1 MMRERYAAQVRLL
14 VRLIPF
20 VAEETDFALKGGTAI
35 NLFYRDLP
43 RYSVDIDLIY
53 LPIKDRAGSLEAI
66 ATALERLAKRIESAI
81 AGARATIVPGGGNQ
95 ETRIIVQTSDAQVKI
110 EVSPVMRGT
119 LFLPQP
125 MIVHEAV
132 ETEFGFAEMPVIAF
146 EELFAGKIIA
156 ALDRAHPRDLFDVHH
171 LLDEEGISDALFQ
184 ATLIY
189 LISSGRPMHELLD
202 PSPIDLSDVYVREFD
217 GMTAEPLQLDALYK
231 AREKLI
237 SELRVKLTGDAAAFL
252 EGVHNCEPDFDLI
265 GLPQAGDLPAVRWK
279 LQNLK
284 KFKSENS
291 ARHSEQL
298 EALRA
303 LFSGGKTA
311 AS

>member
-1 MMRERYAAQVRLL
+1 MRERYAAQVRLL

-53 LPIKDRAGSLEAI
+53 LPVKDRAESLKAI

-81 AGARATIVPGGGNQ
+81 AEARATIVSGGGNQ
-95 ETRIIVQTSDAQVKI
+95 DTRIIVQTSDAQVKI

-119 LFLPQP
+119 LFPPQP
-125 MIVHEAV
+125 MMVHEAV
-132 ETEFGFAEMPVIAF
+132 EAEFGFAEMPVIAF

-171 LLDEEGISDALFQ
+171 LLVEEGISDALFR

-202 PSPIDLSDVYVREFD
+202 PSPIDLSDIYAREFD
-217 GMTAEPLQLDALYK
+217 GMTAEPLPLEALYK
-231 AREKLI
+231 ARENLVSK
-237 SELRVKLTGDAAAFL
+237 LRVKLVGDAAAFL
-252 EGVHNCEPDFDLI
+252 EGLHNCEQDFDLI
-265 GLPQAGDLPAVRWK
+265 GLPQAAELPAVRWK
-279 LQNLK
+279 LLNLE
-284 KFKSENS
+284 KFK
-291 ARHSEQL
+291 ADDPKRHAEQL
-298 EALRA
+298 DALRA
-303 LFSGGKTA
+303 LFSKGETA

>member
-1 MMRERYAAQVRLL
+1 MRERYAAQVRLL

-53 LPIKDRAGSLEAI
+53 LPLKDRAESLDAI
-66 ATALERLAKRIESAI
+66 AGALDRLAKRIENAI

-95 ETRIIVQTSDAQVKI
+95 ETRIIVATPEAQVKI

-119 LFLPQP
+119 LFPPQP
-125 MIVHEAV
+125 MIVHETV
-132 ETEFGFAEMPVIAF
+132 EEKFGFAEMQVISF

-171 LLDEEGISDALFQ
+171 LLDGEGISKALFQ
-184 ATLIY
+184 AILIY

-202 PSPIDLSDVYVREFD
+202 PGPIDLADIYAREFE
-217 GMTAEPLQLDALYK
+217 GMTAKPLPLEALYA
-231 AREKLI
+231 ARERLV
-237 SELRVKLTGDAAAFL
+237 SELRSKLTADAAAFL
-252 EGVHNCEPDFDLI
+252 ESVHICEPDFDLI
-265 GLPQAGDLPAVRWK
+265 GLPQAADLPAVRWK
-279 LQNLK
+279 LLNLA
-284 KFKSENS
+284 KFK
-291 ARHSEQL
+291 ADDPKRHADQL
-298 EALRA
+298 DALRA
-303 LFSGGKTA
+303 LFTDHD
-311 AS
+311 